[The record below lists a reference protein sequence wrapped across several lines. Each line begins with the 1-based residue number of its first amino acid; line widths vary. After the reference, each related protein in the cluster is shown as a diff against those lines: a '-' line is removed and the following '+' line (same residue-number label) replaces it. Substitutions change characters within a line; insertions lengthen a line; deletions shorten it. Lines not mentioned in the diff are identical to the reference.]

1 MLVSLY
7 LSILF
12 ILCGVCLLILGL
24 AGRIRFSRLFPELL
38 PEFFQLEYVDFV
50 TLLTSYYNSVFILGI
65 PLFCLGITISYGLGA
80 FIINILIWF
89 GFLIYT
95 DITYRKVQKILKSKD
110 LKLKTL
116 HRRFKNKEF
125 YQLEKQINELKIRCR
140 KPREINRDLDYR
152 HERKKVA

>member
-1 MLVSLY
+1 MLISLY
-7 LSILF
+7 FSILF
-12 ILCGVCLLILGL
+12 ILCGICLLILGI

-38 PEFFQLEYVDFV
+38 PEFFPFEYVDFV
-50 TLLTSYYNSVFILGI
+50 TQLTSYYNSVFILGI
-65 PLFCLGITISYGLGA
+65 PLFCLGITISYGWGA
-80 FIINILIWF
+80 FITNILIWF

-125 YQLEKQINELKIRCR
+125 YQLEKQINDLKIHYRR
-140 KPREINRDLDYR
+140 PSEINREKGYR

>member
-38 PEFFQLEYVDFV
+38 PEFLQFDYVDFV
-50 TLLTSYYNSVFILGI
+50 TQLTSYYNSVFILGI
-65 PLFCLGITISYGLGA
+65 PLFCLGITITFGWDA

-116 HRRFKNKEF
+116 HRRFNNKEF
-125 YQLEKQINELKIRCR
+125 YQLEKHINELKIRFR

>member
-1 MLVSLY
+1 MLISLY

-65 PLFCLGITISYGLGA
+65 PLFCLGITITYGWDA
-80 FIINILIWF
+80 FIINILIWI

-95 DITYRKVQKILKSKD
+95 DITYRRVQKILKSKG
-110 LKLKTL
+110 LKLKTF
-116 HRRFKNKEF
+116 HRRIKDKEF
-125 YQLEKQINELKIRCR
+125 YQLERQINELKIPYR
-140 KPREINRDLDYR
+140 KPHEMNRDRDYR
-152 HERKKVA
+152 QAQKKVA